1 MEYME
6 KLIMKYERWVLK
18 WALPVMIFPIL
29 AMSVIETLNVIGRKL
44 LVPFPCSVEAVE
56 SLLVLSVYFGVS
68 IVAMAGGHVNITIA
82 TEKLPK
88 SVQKFLDALANA
100 LGAMIFGFLA
110 TGAWAQFVKSYRIM
124 EIRTGVYRFPIWP
137 FRLFF
142 AVGLTM
148 LTIQLVINA
157 IKLTHVALG
166 HTNYAD
172 MQSLLGREE
181 LKMDEDVPF

>member
-1 MEYME
+1 
-6 KLIMKYERWVLK
+6 
-18 WALPVMIFPIL
+18 
-29 AMSVIETLNVIGRKL
+29 
-44 LVPFPCSVEAVE
+44 
-56 SLLVLSVYFGVS
+56 
-68 IVAMAGGHVNITIA
+68 
-82 TEKLPK
+82 
-88 SVQKFLDALANA
+88 
-100 LGAMIFGFLA
+100 MIFGFLA

-148 LTIQLVINA
+148 LTIQLIINA